1 LQSKIGGAKQTLLT
15 VAFNSVN
22 HAFWRIRHDAGT
34 GQIVFEVAPA
44 NGSAPGAWVQLSST
58 TWNTSAVPLGSVSF
72 EIKGGTWRPEAN
84 NPGTVVFDNFKAA
97 RP

>member
-1 LQSKIGGAKQTLLT
+1 M
-15 VAFNSVN
+15 
-22 HAFWRIRHDAGT
+22 RHDAVS

-44 NGSAPGAWVQLSST
+44 NGSLPGAWSILTSAA
-58 TWNTSAVPLGSVSF
+58 WNTSAVPLTSVSF
-72 EIKGGTWRPEAN
+72 ELKGGTWRTEVN